1 MATTDTPPRV
11 THAQIVGVTLGNALE
26 FYDFLIFTFFAVE
39 IGRTFFPATDSQSSL
54 LAALATFG
62 AGFLTRPLGGL
73 VIGVLGD
80 RLGRRPMMLLS
91 FALIGT
97 ASLGVALTPS
107 YAAIGIAAPLLV
119 LFWRLIQGFALGGE
133 VGPSTAFLAEAAPP
147 HRRGLYVSMQMF
159 GQNIAVLVAG
169 LIGLAL
175 AQIMDDAMLA
185 SWGWRIALALGV
197 GVVPIGLALRRT
209 LPETLPDDVPA
220 SVGPLLRDYRRTAII
235 VSMALLSGTIMAYV
249 ANYLTTFAKT
259 MVHLLSG
266 TAFWATIAVGIG
278 GTIGAALMLRRTL
291 PETLPSDAP
300 ATRTPPLRDYRR
312 TAIIAFVALLSGTI
326 MTYVTNY
333 LTTFAKTTL
342 HLPSGTAFWAT
353 IAVGVGGTIG
363 APLGGWLADRYGRR
377 PAMIL
382 PTLFVCLITLP
393 AFWLLTVA
401 PGKASLFLVGC
412 MLRLSIGI
420 SLSAVLVH
428 ITEDFPA
435 RVRSGALAI
444 VYALAISIFGG
455 STQFAVAWLTGVT
468 GNPLAPAWYMAAAA
482 VVGLVALCFARETV
496 PERVSA
502 GS

>member
-1 MATTDTPPRV
+1 MTTIDTPLRV
-11 THAQIVGVTLGNALE
+11 TRAQIVGVTLGNALE

-39 IGRTFFPATDSQSSL
+39 IGRTFFPATNPQSSL

-119 LFWRLIQGFALGGE
+119 LFWRLVQGFALGGE
-133 VGPSTAFLAEAAPP
+133 VGPSTAFLAEAAPL

-175 AQIMDDAMLA
+175 AQVMDDATLA

-197 GVVPIGLALRRT
+197 GVVPIGL
-209 LPETLPDDVPA
+209 V
-220 SVGPLLRDYRRTAII
+220 
-235 VSMALLSGTIMAYV
+235 
-249 ANYLTTFAKT
+249 
-259 MVHLLSG
+259 
-266 TAFWATIAVGIG
+266 
-278 GTIGAALMLRRTL
+278 LRRTL

-300 ATRTPPLRDYRR
+300 AIPAPPLRDYRR
-312 TAIIAFVALLSGTI
+312 TAIIAFLALLSGTI
-326 MTYVTNY
+326 MTYVTNF

-353 IAVGVGGTIG
+353 IAVGIGGTIG

-401 PGKASLFLVGC
+401 PGKASLFVVGC
-412 MLRLSIGI
+412 GLRLSIGI
-420 SLSAVLVH
+420 ALSAVLVH

-435 RVRSGALAI
+435 RIRSGALAI

-455 STQFAVAWLTGVT
+455 STQFVVAWLTGVT
-468 GNPLAPAWYMAAAA
+468 GSPLAPAWYMAAAA
-482 VVGLVALCFARETV
+482 VVGFAALCFARETA
-496 PERVSA
+496 PGRAPSPGPYA
-502 GS
+502 P

>member
-1 MATTDTPPRV
+1 MTTIDTPLRV
-11 THAQIVGVTLGNALE
+11 TRAQIVGVTLGNALE

-39 IGRTFFPATDSQSSL
+39 IGRTFFPATAPQSSL

-119 LFWRLIQGFALGGE
+119 LFWRLVQGFALGGE
-133 VGPSTAFLAEAAPP
+133 VGPSTAFLAEAAPL

-175 AQIMDDAMLA
+175 AQVMDDATLA

-197 GVVPIGLALRRT
+197 GVVPIGL
-209 LPETLPDDVPA
+209 V
-220 SVGPLLRDYRRTAII
+220 
-235 VSMALLSGTIMAYV
+235 
-249 ANYLTTFAKT
+249 
-259 MVHLLSG
+259 
-266 TAFWATIAVGIG
+266 
-278 GTIGAALMLRRTL
+278 LRRTL

-300 ATRTPPLRDYRR
+300 AIPAPPLRDYRR
-312 TAIIAFVALLSGTI
+312 TAIIAFLALLSGTI
-326 MTYVTNY
+326 MTYVTNF

-353 IAVGVGGTIG
+353 IAVGIGGTIG

-382 PTLFVCLITLP
+382 PTLFVCLIALP

-401 PGKASLFLVGC
+401 PGKASLFVVGC
-412 MLRLSIGI
+412 GLRLSIGI
-420 SLSAVLVH
+420 ALSAVLVH

-435 RVRSGALAI
+435 RIRSGALAI

-455 STQFAVAWLTGVT
+455 STQFVVAWLTGVT
-468 GNPLAPAWYMAAAA
+468 GSPLAPAWYMAAAA
-482 VVGLVALCFARETV
+482 VVGFAALCFARETA
-496 PERVSA
+496 PGRAPSPGPYA
-502 GS
+502 P

>member
-1 MATTDTPPRV
+1 MTTIDTPLRV
-11 THAQIVGVTLGNALE
+11 TRAQIVGVTLGNALE

-39 IGRTFFPATDSQSSL
+39 IGRTFFPATNPQSSL

-119 LFWRLIQGFALGGE
+119 LFWRLVQGFALGGE
-133 VGPSTAFLAEAAPP
+133 VGPSTAFLAEAAPL

-175 AQIMDDAMLA
+175 AQVMDDATLA

-197 GVVPIGLALRRT
+197 GVVPIGL
-209 LPETLPDDVPA
+209 V
-220 SVGPLLRDYRRTAII
+220 
-235 VSMALLSGTIMAYV
+235 
-249 ANYLTTFAKT
+249 
-259 MVHLLSG
+259 
-266 TAFWATIAVGIG
+266 
-278 GTIGAALMLRRTL
+278 LRRTL

-300 ATRTPPLRDYRR
+300 AIPAPPLRDYRR
-312 TAIIAFVALLSGTI
+312 TAIIAFLALLSGTI
-326 MTYVTNY
+326 MTYVTNF

-353 IAVGVGGTIG
+353 IAVGIGGTIG

-393 AFWLLTVA
+393 AFWLLTIA
-401 PGKASLFLVGC
+401 PGKASLFVVGC
-412 MLRLSIGI
+412 GLRLLIGI
-420 SLSAVLVH
+420 ALSAVLVH

-435 RVRSGALAI
+435 RIRSGALAI

-455 STQFAVAWLTGVT
+455 STQFVVAWLTGVT
-468 GNPLAPAWYMAAAA
+468 GSPLAPAWYMAAAA
-482 VVGLVALCFARETV
+482 VVGFAALCFARETA
-496 PERVSA
+496 PGRAPSPGPYA
-502 GS
+502 P

>member
-1 MATTDTPPRV
+1 MTNITAPRV
-11 THAQIVGVTLGNALE
+11 TASQIVGVTLGNALE

-39 IGRTFFPATDSQSSL
+39 IGHTFFPATDPQSSL

-91 FALIGT
+91 FALIGV

-119 LFWRLIQGFALGGE
+119 LFWRLVQGFALGGE

-159 GQNIAVLVAG
+159 GQNVAVLAAG

-175 AQIMDDAMLA
+175 AQVMDDAMLA

-197 GVVPIGLALRRT
+197 GVVPIGL
-209 LPETLPDDVPA
+209 V
-220 SVGPLLRDYRRTAII
+220 
-235 VSMALLSGTIMAYV
+235 
-249 ANYLTTFAKT
+249 
-259 MVHLLSG
+259 
-266 TAFWATIAVGIG
+266 
-278 GTIGAALMLRRTL
+278 LRRTL

-300 ATRTPPLRDYRR
+300 AIPAPPLRDYRR
-312 TAIIAFVALLSGTI
+312 TAIIAFLALLSGTI
-326 MTYVTNY
+326 MTYVTNF

-353 IAVGVGGTIG
+353 IAVGIGGTIG

-382 PTLFVCLITLP
+382 PILFVCLITLP

-412 MLRLSIGI
+412 ILRLSIGI
-420 SLSAVLVH
+420 ALSAVLVH

-435 RVRSGALAI
+435 RIRSGALAI

-455 STQFAVAWLTGVT
+455 STQFVVAWLTGVT
-468 GNPLAPAWYMAAAA
+468 GSPLAPAWCMAAAA
-482 VVGLVALCFARETV
+482 VLGFIALCFARETA
-496 PERVSA
+496 PGIAKRT
-502 GS
+502 

>member
-11 THAQIVGVTLGNALE
+11 TRAQIVGVTLGNALE

-39 IGRTFFPATDSQSSL
+39 IGRTFFPATDPQSSL

-119 LFWRLIQGFALGGE
+119 LFWRLVQGFALGGE

-169 LIGLAL
+169 LVGLAL
-175 AQIMDDAMLA
+175 SQVMNDAILA
-185 SWGWRIALALGV
+185 SWGWRIALAVGV
-197 GVVPIGLALRRT
+197 AVVPIGL
-209 LPETLPDDVPA
+209 
-220 SVGPLLRDYRRTAII
+220 I
-235 VSMALLSGTIMAYV
+235 
-249 ANYLTTFAKT
+249 
-259 MVHLLSG
+259 
-266 TAFWATIAVGIG
+266 
-278 GTIGAALMLRRTL
+278 LRRTL

-300 ATRTPPLRDYRR
+300 ATRAPPLRDYRR

-363 APLGGWLADRYGRR
+363 SPLGGWLADRYGRR

>member
-1 MATTDTPPRV
+1 MTIITTPRV
-11 THAQIVGVTLGNALE
+11 TASQVVGVTLGNALE

-39 IGRTFFPATDSQSSL
+39 IGRTFFPATDPQSSL

-119 LFWRLIQGFALGGE
+119 LFWRLVQGFALGGE

-159 GQNIAVLVAG
+159 GQNVAVLVAG

-175 AQIMDDAMLA
+175 AQIMDDATLT
-185 SWGWRIALALGV
+185 SWGWRIALAVGV
-197 GVVPIGLALRRT
+197 AVVPIGL
-209 LPETLPDDVPA
+209 V
-220 SVGPLLRDYRRTAII
+220 
-235 VSMALLSGTIMAYV
+235 
-249 ANYLTTFAKT
+249 
-259 MVHLLSG
+259 
-266 TAFWATIAVGIG
+266 
-278 GTIGAALMLRRTL
+278 LRRTL

-300 ATRTPPLRDYRR
+300 ATRAPPLRDYRR

-353 IAVGVGGTIG
+353 IAVGIGGTIG

-412 MLRLSIGI
+412 TLRLSIGI
-420 SLSAVLVH
+420 ALSAVLVH

-455 STQFAVAWLTGVT
+455 STQFAVAWLTGIT
-468 GNPLAPAWYMAAAA
+468 DNPLAPAWYMAAAA
-482 VVGLVALCFARETV
+482 VVGLVALCFARETA
-496 PERVSA
+496 PGRESTER
-502 GS
+502 

>member
-1 MATTDTPPRV
+1 MTTNTAPPRV
-11 THAQIVGVTLGNALE
+11 TASQVVGVTLGNALE

-39 IGRTFFPATDSQSSL
+39 IGHTFFPATDPQSSL

-91 FALIGT
+91 FALIGV

-119 LFWRLIQGFALGGE
+119 LFWRLVQGFALGGE

-159 GQNIAVLVAG
+159 GQNVAVLVAG

-175 AQIMDDAMLA
+175 AQVMDDATLA

-197 GVVPIGLALRRT
+197 GVVPIGL
-209 LPETLPDDVPA
+209 V
-220 SVGPLLRDYRRTAII
+220 
-235 VSMALLSGTIMAYV
+235 
-249 ANYLTTFAKT
+249 
-259 MVHLLSG
+259 
-266 TAFWATIAVGIG
+266 
-278 GTIGAALMLRRTL
+278 LRRTL

-300 ATRTPPLRDYRR
+300 AIPAPPLRDYRR
-312 TAIIAFVALLSGTI
+312 TAIIAFLALLSGTI
-326 MTYVTNY
+326 MTYVTNF

-353 IAVGVGGTIG
+353 IAVGIGGTIG
-363 APLGGWLADRYGRR
+363 APIGGWLADRYGRR

-382 PTLFVCLITLP
+382 PMLFVCLITLP
-393 AFWLLTVA
+393 AFWLLTIA

-412 MLRLSIGI
+412 ILRLSIGI
-420 SLSAVLVH
+420 ALSAVLVH

-435 RVRSGALAI
+435 RIRSGALAI

-455 STQFAVAWLTGVT
+455 STQFMVAWLTGIT
-468 GNPLAPAWYMAAAA
+468 SNPLAPAWYMAGAALIG
-482 VVGLVALCFARETV
+482 VVAMAFARETA
-496 PERVSA
+496 PSKAPAAR
-502 GS
+502 

>member
-1 MATTDTPPRV
+1 MTIMTAPRV
-11 THAQIVGVTLGNALE
+11 TASQVVGVTLGNALE

-39 IGRTFFPATDSQSSL
+39 IGHTFFPATDPQSSL

-91 FALIGT
+91 FALIGV

-119 LFWRLIQGFALGGE
+119 LFWRLVQGFALGGE

-159 GQNIAVLVAG
+159 GQNVAVLVAG

-175 AQIMDDAMLA
+175 AQVMDDATLA

-197 GVVPIGLALRRT
+197 GVVPIGL
-209 LPETLPDDVPA
+209 V
-220 SVGPLLRDYRRTAII
+220 
-235 VSMALLSGTIMAYV
+235 
-249 ANYLTTFAKT
+249 
-259 MVHLLSG
+259 
-266 TAFWATIAVGIG
+266 
-278 GTIGAALMLRRTL
+278 LRRTL

-300 ATRTPPLRDYRR
+300 AIPAPPLRDYRR
-312 TAIIAFVALLSGTI
+312 TAIIAFLALLSGTI
-326 MTYVTNY
+326 MTYVTNF

-353 IAVGVGGTIG
+353 IAVGIGGTIG

-382 PTLFVCLITLP
+382 PILFVCLITLP

-401 PGKASLFLVGC
+401 PGKASLFVVGC
-412 MLRLSIGI
+412 GLRLSIGI
-420 SLSAVLVH
+420 ALSAVLVH

-435 RVRSGALAI
+435 RIRSGALAI

-455 STQFAVAWLTGVT
+455 STQFVVAWLTGVT
-468 GNPLAPAWYMAAAA
+468 GNPLAPAWYMTAAS
-482 VVGLVALCFARETV
+482 VVGLVALSFAHETAPGRTASGV
-496 PERVSA
+496 
-502 GS
+502 

>member
-1 MATTDTPPRV
+1 MTINTAPRV
-11 THAQIVGVTLGNALE
+11 TASQVVGVTLGNALE

-39 IGRTFFPATDSQSSL
+39 IGHTFFPATDPQSSL

-91 FALIGT
+91 FALIGV

-159 GQNIAVLVAG
+159 GQNVAVLVAG

-175 AQIMDDAMLA
+175 AQVMDDATLA

-197 GVVPIGLALRRT
+197 GVVPIGL
-209 LPETLPDDVPA
+209 V
-220 SVGPLLRDYRRTAII
+220 
-235 VSMALLSGTIMAYV
+235 
-249 ANYLTTFAKT
+249 
-259 MVHLLSG
+259 
-266 TAFWATIAVGIG
+266 
-278 GTIGAALMLRRTL
+278 LRRTL

-300 ATRTPPLRDYRR
+300 AIPAPPLRDYRR
-312 TAIIAFVALLSGTI
+312 TAIIAFLALLSGTI
-326 MTYVTNY
+326 MTYVTNF

-353 IAVGVGGTIG
+353 IAVGIGGTIG
-363 APLGGWLADRYGRR
+363 APIGGWLADRYGRR

-382 PTLFVCLITLP
+382 PMLFVCLITLP
-393 AFWLLTVA
+393 AFWLLTIA

-412 MLRLSIGI
+412 ILRLSIGI
-420 SLSAVLVH
+420 ALSAVLVH

-435 RVRSGALAI
+435 RIRSGALAI

-455 STQFAVAWLTGVT
+455 STQFMVAWLTGIT
-468 GNPLAPAWYMAAAA
+468 SNPLAPAWYMAGAALIG
-482 VVGLVALCFARETV
+482 VVAMAFARETA
-496 PERVSA
+496 PSKAPAAR
-502 GS
+502 

>member
-1 MATTDTPPRV
+1 MTIIATPRV
-11 THAQIVGVTLGNALE
+11 TASQIVGVTLGNALE

-39 IGRTFFPATDSQSSL
+39 IGHTFFPATDPQSSL

-91 FALIGT
+91 FALIGV

-119 LFWRLIQGFALGGE
+119 LFWRLVQGFALGGE

-159 GQNIAVLVAG
+159 GQNVAVLIAG

-175 AQIMDDAMLA
+175 AQVMDDATLA

-197 GVVPIGLALRRT
+197 GVVPIGL
-209 LPETLPDDVPA
+209 V
-220 SVGPLLRDYRRTAII
+220 
-235 VSMALLSGTIMAYV
+235 
-249 ANYLTTFAKT
+249 
-259 MVHLLSG
+259 
-266 TAFWATIAVGIG
+266 
-278 GTIGAALMLRRTL
+278 LRRTL

-300 ATRTPPLRDYRR
+300 AIPAPRLRDYRR

-382 PTLFVCLITLP
+382 PILFVCLITLP
-393 AFWLLTVA
+393 AFWLLTIA
-401 PGKASLFLVGC
+401 PGKASLFVVGC
-412 MLRLSIGI
+412 ILRLSIGI
-420 SLSAVLVH
+420 ALSAVLVH

-435 RVRSGALAI
+435 RIRSGALAI

-455 STQFAVAWLTGVT
+455 STQFVVAWLTGVT
-468 GNPLAPAWYMAAAA
+468 GSPLAPAWYMAAAA
-482 VVGLVALCFARETV
+482 VLGFIALCFAHETA
-496 PERVSA
+496 PGIAKRT
-502 GS
+502 

>member
-1 MATTDTPPRV
+1 MTTIDTPLRV
-11 THAQIVGVTLGNALE
+11 TRAQIVGVTLGNALE

-39 IGRTFFPATDSQSSL
+39 IGRTFFPATNPQSSL

-119 LFWRLIQGFALGGE
+119 LFWRLVQGFALGGE
-133 VGPSTAFLAEAAPP
+133 VGPSTAFLAEAAPL

-175 AQIMDDAMLA
+175 AQVMDDATLA

-197 GVVPIGLALRRT
+197 GVVPIGL
-209 LPETLPDDVPA
+209 V
-220 SVGPLLRDYRRTAII
+220 
-235 VSMALLSGTIMAYV
+235 
-249 ANYLTTFAKT
+249 
-259 MVHLLSG
+259 
-266 TAFWATIAVGIG
+266 
-278 GTIGAALMLRRTL
+278 LRRTL

-300 ATRTPPLRDYRR
+300 AIPAPPLRDYRR
-312 TAIIAFVALLSGTI
+312 TAIIAFLALLSGTI
-326 MTYVTNY
+326 MTYVTNF

-353 IAVGVGGTIG
+353 IAVGIGGTIG

-401 PGKASLFLVGC
+401 PGKASLFVVGC
-412 MLRLSIGI
+412 GLRLSIGI
-420 SLSAVLVH
+420 ALSAVLVH

-435 RVRSGALAI
+435 RIRSGALAI

-455 STQFAVAWLTGVT
+455 STQFVVAWLTGVT
-468 GNPLAPAWYMAAAA
+468 GSPLAPAWYMAAAA
-482 VVGLVALCFARETV
+482 VVGFAALCFARETAPGRV
-496 PERVSA
+496 PSPGPYA
-502 GS
+502 P

>member
-1 MATTDTPPRV
+1 MTTIDTPLRV
-11 THAQIVGVTLGNALE
+11 TRAQIVGVTLGNALE

-39 IGRTFFPATDSQSSL
+39 IGRTFFPATNPQSSL

-119 LFWRLIQGFALGGE
+119 LFWRLVQGFALGGE

-175 AQIMDDAMLA
+175 AQVMDDATLA

-197 GVVPIGLALRRT
+197 GVVPIGL
-209 LPETLPDDVPA
+209 V
-220 SVGPLLRDYRRTAII
+220 
-235 VSMALLSGTIMAYV
+235 
-249 ANYLTTFAKT
+249 
-259 MVHLLSG
+259 
-266 TAFWATIAVGIG
+266 
-278 GTIGAALMLRRTL
+278 LRRTL

-300 ATRTPPLRDYRR
+300 AIPAPPLRDYRR
-312 TAIIAFVALLSGTI
+312 TAIIAFLALLSGTI
-326 MTYVTNY
+326 MTYVTNF

-353 IAVGVGGTIG
+353 IAVGIGGTIG

-401 PGKASLFLVGC
+401 PGKASLFVVGC
-412 MLRLSIGI
+412 GLRLSIGI
-420 SLSAVLVH
+420 ALSAVLVH

-435 RVRSGALAI
+435 RIRSGALAI

-455 STQFAVAWLTGVT
+455 STQFVVAWLTGVT
-468 GNPLAPAWYMAAAA
+468 GSPLAPAWYMAAAA
-482 VVGLVALCFARETV
+482 VVGFAALCFARETA
-496 PERVSA
+496 PGRA
-502 GS
+502 P

>member
-1 MATTDTPPRV
+1 MAIIGTPPRV
-11 THAQIVGVTLGNALE
+11 TRTQIVGVTLGNALE

-39 IGRTFFPATDSQSSL
+39 IGHTFFPATNPQTSL

-119 LFWRLIQGFALGGE
+119 LFWRLVQGFALGGE

-147 HRRGLYVSMQMF
+147 CRRGLYVSMQMF
-159 GQNIAVLVAG
+159 GQNVAVLVAG

-175 AQIMDDAMLA
+175 AQVMDDATLA
-185 SWGWRIALALGV
+185 SWGWRVALGLGV
-197 GVVPIGLALRRT
+197 GVVPIGL
-209 LPETLPDDVPA
+209 V
-220 SVGPLLRDYRRTAII
+220 
-235 VSMALLSGTIMAYV
+235 
-249 ANYLTTFAKT
+249 
-259 MVHLLSG
+259 
-266 TAFWATIAVGIG
+266 
-278 GTIGAALMLRRTL
+278 LRRTL

-300 ATRTPPLRDYRR
+300 AIPAPPLRDYRR
-312 TAIIAFVALLSGTI
+312 TAIIALLALLSGTI
-326 MTYVTNY
+326 MTYVTNF

-353 IAVGVGGTIG
+353 IAVGIGGTIG

-393 AFWLLTVA
+393 AFWLLTIA
-401 PGKASLFLVGC
+401 PGKASLFVVGC
-412 MLRLSIGI
+412 GLRLSIGI
-420 SLSAVLVH
+420 ALSAVLVH

-435 RVRSGALAI
+435 RIRSGALAI

-455 STQFAVAWLTGVT
+455 STQFVVAWLTGVT
-468 GNPLAPAWYMAAAA
+468 GSPLAPAWYMAAAA
-482 VVGLVALCFARETV
+482 IVGLVALCFARETA
-496 PERVSA
+496 PDRLLHGQQA
-502 GS
+502 KAA

>member
-1 MATTDTPPRV
+1 
-11 THAQIVGVTLGNALE
+11 
-26 FYDFLIFTFFAVE
+26 
-39 IGRTFFPATDSQSSL
+39 
-54 LAALATFG
+54 
-62 AGFLTRPLGGL
+62 
-73 VIGVLGD
+73 
-80 RLGRRPMMLLS
+80 MLLS
-91 FALIGT
+91 FALIGV

-119 LFWRLIQGFALGGE
+119 LFWRLVQGFALGGE

-159 GQNIAVLVAG
+159 GQNVAVLVAG
-169 LIGLAL
+169 LIGLTL
-175 AQIMDDAMLA
+175 AQVMDDATLA

-197 GVVPIGLALRRT
+197 GVVPIGL
-209 LPETLPDDVPA
+209 
-220 SVGPLLRDYRRTAII
+220 I
-235 VSMALLSGTIMAYV
+235 
-249 ANYLTTFAKT
+249 
-259 MVHLLSG
+259 
-266 TAFWATIAVGIG
+266 
-278 GTIGAALMLRRTL
+278 LRRTL

-300 ATRTPPLRDYRR
+300 AIPAPPLRAYRR
-312 TAIIAFVALLSGTI
+312 TAIIAFLALLSGTI
-326 MTYVTNY
+326 MTYVTNF

-382 PTLFVCLITLP
+382 PTLLVCLITLP

-412 MLRLSIGI
+412 GLRLSIGI
-420 SLSAVLVH
+420 ALSAALVH

-435 RVRSGALAI
+435 RIRSGALAI

-455 STQFAVAWLTGVT
+455 STQFVIAWLIGVT
-468 GNPLAPAWYMAAAA
+468 GNPFAPAWYMTVAA
-482 VVGLVALCFARETV
+482 VVGLVALCFARETRAV
-496 PERVSA
+496 
-502 GS
+502 

>member
-11 THAQIVGVTLGNALE
+11 TRAQIVGVTLGNALE

-39 IGRTFFPATDSQSSL
+39 IGRTFFPATDPQSSL

-119 LFWRLIQGFALGGE
+119 LFWRLVQGFALGGE

-169 LIGLAL
+169 LVGLAL
-175 AQIMDDAMLA
+175 SQVMNDAILA
-185 SWGWRIALALGV
+185 SWGWRIALAIGV

-209 LPETLPDDVPA
+209 LPETLPSDGPIIPA
-220 SVGPLLRDYRRTAII
+220 
-235 VSMALLSGTIMAYV
+235 
-249 ANYLTTFAKT
+249 
-259 MVHLLSG
+259 
-266 TAFWATIAVGIG
+266 
-278 GTIGAALMLRRTL
+278 
-291 PETLPSDAP
+291 
-300 ATRTPPLRDYRR
+300 PPLRDYRR

-342 HLPSGTAFWAT
+342 HLPSSTAFWAT
-353 IAVGVGGTIG
+353 IAVGIGGTIG

-377 PAMIL
+377 LAMIL
-382 PTLFVCLITLP
+382 PILFVCLITLP
-393 AFWLLTVA
+393 AFWLLTIA

-412 MLRLSIGI
+412 TLRLSIGI
-420 SLSAVLVH
+420 ALSAVLVH

-468 GNPLAPAWYMAAAA
+468 GNPLAPAWYMAVAA
-482 VVGLVALCFARETV
+482 VVGLVALCFARETA
-496 PERVSA
+496 PGRVLPNS
-502 GS
+502 

>member
-1 MATTDTPPRV
+1 MTIMTAPRV
-11 THAQIVGVTLGNALE
+11 TASQVVGVTLGNALE

-39 IGRTFFPATDSQSSL
+39 IGHTFFPATDPQSSL

-91 FALIGT
+91 FALIGV

-119 LFWRLIQGFALGGE
+119 LFWRLVQGFALGGE

-159 GQNIAVLVAG
+159 GQNVAVLVAG

-175 AQIMDDAMLA
+175 AQVMDDAMLA

-197 GVVPIGLALRRT
+197 GVVPIGLVLRRT
-209 LPETLPDDVPA
+209 LPETLPDDASATSVPL
-220 SVGPLLRDYRRTAII
+220 VRNYRRTAII
-235 VSMALLSGTIMAYV
+235 VFAALLSGTITAYV
-249 ANYLTTFAKT
+249 TSSLTGLGKATP
-259 MVHLLSG
+259 HLASG
-266 TAFWATIAVGIG
+266 TALGATIAAGLG
-278 GTIGAALMLRRTL
+278 GTIGAALVLRRGLLKTR
-291 PETLPSDAP
+291 PRDAP
-300 ATRTPPLRDYRR
+300 SIRTPPLRDYRR
-312 TAIIAFVALLSGTI
+312 TAIIAFLALLSGTI
-326 MTYVTNY
+326 MTYVTNF

-342 HLPSGTAFWAT
+342 HLPSDTAFWAT
-353 IAVGVGGTIG
+353 IAVGIGGTIG

-382 PTLFVCLITLP
+382 PILFVCLITLP
-393 AFWLLTVA
+393 AFWLLTIA

-412 MLRLSIGI
+412 TLRLSIGI
-420 SLSAVLVH
+420 ALSTVLVH

-435 RVRSGALAI
+435 RIRSGALAI

-455 STQFAVAWLTGVT
+455 STQFIVAWLTGAT
-468 GNPLAPAWYMAAAA
+468 GSPLAPAWYMAAAA
-482 VVGLVALCFARETV
+482 VVGFAALCFARETA
-496 PERVSA
+496 PGRTASRV
-502 GS
+502 

>member
-1 MATTDTPPRV
+1 MTIIAAPRV
-11 THAQIVGVTLGNALE
+11 TASQVVGVTLGNALE

-39 IGRTFFPATDSQSSL
+39 IGRTFFPATDPQTSL

-119 LFWRLIQGFALGGE
+119 LFWRLVQGFALGGE

-159 GQNIAVLVAG
+159 GQNVAVLVAG

-175 AQIMDDAMLA
+175 AQVMDDAMLA
-185 SWGWRIALALGV
+185 SWGWRIALAIGV
-197 GVVPIGLALRRT
+197 AVVPIGLVLRRT
-209 LPETLPDDVPA
+209 LPETLPDD
-220 SVGPLLRDYRRTAII
+220 
-235 VSMALLSGTIMAYV
+235 
-249 ANYLTTFAKT
+249 
-259 MVHLLSG
+259 
-266 TAFWATIAVGIG
+266 
-278 GTIGAALMLRRTL
+278 
-291 PETLPSDAP
+291 AP
-300 ATRTPPLRDYRR
+300 ATRAPPLRDYRR

-353 IAVGVGGTIG
+353 IAVGIGGTIG

-401 PGKASLFLVGC
+401 PGKASLFAVGC
-412 MLRLSIGI
+412 TLRLSIAI
-420 SLSAVLVH
+420 ALSAALVH

-435 RVRSGALAI
+435 RIRSGALAI

-482 VVGLVALCFARETV
+482 VIGLVALCFARETA
-496 PERVSA
+496 PGRTPSRV
-502 GS
+502 

>member
-1 MATTDTPPRV
+1 MTIITAPRV
-11 THAQIVGVTLGNALE
+11 TASQVVGVTLGNALE

-39 IGRTFFPATDSQSSL
+39 IGHTFFPATDPQSSL

-91 FALIGT
+91 FALIGV

-159 GQNIAVLVAG
+159 GQNVAVLVAG
-169 LIGLAL
+169 LIGLGL
-175 AQIMDDAMLA
+175 AQLMDDAALA

-197 GVVPIGLALRRT
+197 GVVPIGL
-209 LPETLPDDVPA
+209 V
-220 SVGPLLRDYRRTAII
+220 
-235 VSMALLSGTIMAYV
+235 
-249 ANYLTTFAKT
+249 
-259 MVHLLSG
+259 
-266 TAFWATIAVGIG
+266 
-278 GTIGAALMLRRTL
+278 LRRTL

-300 ATRTPPLRDYRR
+300 AIRAPPLHDYRR
-312 TAIIAFVALLSGTI
+312 TAIIAFLALLSGTI
-326 MTYVTNY
+326 MTYVTNF

-342 HLPSGTAFWAT
+342 HLPSDTAFWAT
-353 IAVGVGGTIG
+353 IAVGIGGTIG

-393 AFWLLTVA
+393 AFWLLTIA
-401 PGKASLFLVGC
+401 PGKASLFVVGC
-412 MLRLSIGI
+412 GLRLSIGI
-420 SLSAVLVH
+420 ALSAVLVH

-435 RVRSGALAI
+435 RIRSGALAI

-455 STQFAVAWLTGVT
+455 STQFVVAWLTGVT
-468 GNPLAPAWYMAAAA
+468 GSPLAPAWYMAVAA
-482 VVGLVALCFARETV
+482 VVGFGALCFARETA
-496 PERVSA
+496 PGRALSPDRNA
-502 GS
+502 P

>member
-1 MATTDTPPRV
+1 MMTAPRV
-11 THAQIVGVTLGNALE
+11 TASQVVGVTLGNALE

-39 IGRTFFPATDSQSSL
+39 IGHTFFPATDPQSSL

-91 FALIGT
+91 FALIGV

-119 LFWRLIQGFALGGE
+119 LFWRLVQGFALGGE

-159 GQNIAVLVAG
+159 GQNVAVLVAG

-175 AQIMDDAMLA
+175 AQVMNDATLA

-197 GVVPIGLALRRT
+197 GVVPIGLILRRT
-209 LPETLPDDVPA
+209 LPETLPSDAPA
-220 SVGPLLRDYRRTAII
+220 TATPLLRAYRRTAII
-235 VSMALLSGTIMAYV
+235 AFVALLSGAIMTYV
-249 ANYLTTFAKT
+249 ADHLAPFAKT
-259 MVHLLSG
+259 TLHLSSG
-266 TAFWATIAVGIG
+266 AAFWATIAVGIG
-278 GTIGAALMLRRTL
+278 GTIGATLVLRRTL
-291 PETLPSDAP
+291 PQTPSGDAP
-300 ATRTPPLRDYRR
+300 AVPAPPLRDYRR
-312 TAIIAFVALLSGTI
+312 TAIIAFLALLSGTI
-326 MTYVTNY
+326 MTYVTNF

-353 IAVGVGGTIG
+353 IAVGIGGTVG

-393 AFWLLTVA
+393 AFWLLTIA

-412 MLRLSIGI
+412 ILRLSIGVA
-420 SLSAVLVH
+420 LSAVLVH

-435 RVRSGALAI
+435 RIRSGALAI

-455 STQFAVAWLTGVT
+455 STQFVVAWLTGVT
-468 GNPLAPAWYMAAAA
+468 GSPLAPAWYMAAAA
-482 VVGLVALCFARETV
+482 ILGFVALCFARETA
-496 PERVSA
+496 PEIAKRT
-502 GS
+502 